1 MKPSILSAFLKNKI
15 SKLKDETQVEDEEVY
30 EEIEGIV
37 EDESVVYD
45 ISSIDLEYL
54 DLLCDYL
61 FINTSNEVLPSI
73 PNRVRKE
80 ITSEVDDTVSADPIH
95 SLVELKVRTLKN
107 IINIFEFSYN
117 YDDVVKLLVDK
128 NYEDVIVEKFSTHLR
143 YIYDILN
150 DVQNDRSKHSM
161 EKYVIDRNLSLHKRA
176 ILNRA
181 YLEFL
186 NYSLRCEDLLSI
198 EYDHDDSRGSYG
210 SISKVSDFP
219 LIFKTIGLYIGLFSD
234 TCFIKLNKK
243 SKKLVPYFQAATISC
258 LNGVIDFSDGLFNG
272 KSYISHSASTYNFVC
287 ALLVILYYAEGWN
300 GYLGDSENPDN
311 FIQAFTM
318 IDKILNIQLAE
329 VKAE

>member
-1 MKPSILSAFLKNKI
+1 MKPSILSVFLKNKI
-15 SKLKDETQVEDEEVY
+15 SKLKDEIQVEDNEGQEETKEFV
-30 EEIEGIV
+30 EE
-37 EDESVVYD
+37 ESIVYD

-80 ITSEVDDTVSADPIH
+80 ITSEVDDTVSADLIH

-128 NYEDVIVEKFSTHLR
+128 NYEYVIVEKFSIHLK

-150 DVQNDRSKHSM
+150 DIQSDRSKHSM

-181 YLEFL
+181 YLEFI
-186 NYSLRCEDLLSI
+186 NCSLRCEDVLSI
-198 EYDHDDSRGSYG
+198 KYDDSRTPHGGISRIG
-210 SISKVSDFP
+210 EFPSILKA
-219 LIFKTIGLYIGLFSD
+219 IGLYIGLFSD

-243 SKKLVPYFQAATISC
+243 SKKLVPYFQAATISY
-258 LNGVIDFSDGLFNG
+258 LNGIMDFSDGLFNG
-272 KSYISHSASTYNFVC
+272 KSFVSHPASTYNFVC

-311 FIQAFTM
+311 YIQAFA
-318 IDKILNIQLAE
+318 IVDRILDIQLAE
-329 VKAE
+329 VKIE